1 MSEGTQHITFT
12 NMQRELEASEA
23 RHLDLARRYDALA
36 ARLAEV
42 EGKLETAEGEA
53 YYWRSLCSED
63 DRVEQLQRRLAEVE
77 AERDRAQSLARLNSL
92 MGGEGP
98 VMVPV
103 EAARCP
109 DCGSERYRHHRSDVV
124 AERDRLAQR
133 GVELL
138 EKVQLFAATGQ
149 RVTQERDEAIGH
161 LRAVMNAERQA
172 PPHRPQEDDEALA
185 FLARFPREGDGD
197 DS

>member
-1 MSEGTQHITFT
+1 MNGACEHCWDHHEGPCVASVRSE
-12 NMQRELEASEA
+12 R
-23 RHLDLARRYDALA
+23 DALA

-42 EGKLETAEGEA
+42 EAEA

-124 AERDRLAQR
+124 AERDRLAQEHD
-133 GVELL
+133 ELL
-138 EKVQLFAATGQ
+138 AEFHEYAEHQSW
-149 RVTQERDEAIGH
+149 RCGH
-161 LRAVMNAERQA
+161 A
-172 PPHRPQEDDEALA
+172 PHYYLVGGEALESCPCGLDEV
-185 FLARFPREGDGD
+185 LARFPREGDGD

>member
-1 MSEGTQHITFT
+1 MSAPVKHH
-12 NMQRELEASEA
+12 A
-23 RHLDLARRYDALA
+23 ALA

-42 EGKLETAEGEA
+42 E
-53 YYWRSLCSED
+53 
-63 DRVEQLQRRLAEVE
+63 
-77 AERDRAQSLARLNSL
+77 AERDGVSMQNDLA
-92 MGGEGP
+92 GEQLRE
-98 VMVPV
+98 M
-103 EAARCP
+103 A
-109 DCGSERYRHHRSDVV
+109 

-185 FLARFPREGDGD
+185 FLARFPVKERDGD